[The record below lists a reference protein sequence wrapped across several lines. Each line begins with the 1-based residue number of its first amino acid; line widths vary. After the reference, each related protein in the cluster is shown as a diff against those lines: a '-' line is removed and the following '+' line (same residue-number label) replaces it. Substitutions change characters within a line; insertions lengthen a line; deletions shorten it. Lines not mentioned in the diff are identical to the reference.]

1 MHELTIKTLNE
12 LSQDEI
18 SAIADLIVS
27 PKNLVVEF
35 YRGEQFVSER
45 FQHFSAVFPK
55 PTDRLWAFPTSA
67 IVGRPVWSWPR
78 RTCAPGRQL

>member
-1 MHELTIKTLNE
+1 MSMHELTIKTPNE

-27 PKNLVVEF
+27 PKNPVVEF
-35 YRGEQFVSER
+35 YRGEQFVFVR

-55 PTDRLWAFPTSA
+55 PTDRL
-67 IVGRPVWSWPR
+67 
-78 RTCAPGRQL
+78 